1 MDRANPEAETAR
13 ENILVRGVNWL
24 GDAVMTTPALL
35 RLRESRPRARMTL
48 LTPAKLAG
56 LWEGQSF
63 LDELMVVPAGAGLFQ
78 TASRLRAGRFSIAVA
93 LPNSFRSAL
102 ELWLAGIPRRAGY
115 ARPGRTLLLTDPVV
129 PRSGAVRMRKR
140 GAREIRSLIK
150 SNAKPPSIP
159 PAAHHIYDYL
169 HLVATL
175 GASEQP
181 LAPSL
186 SLGQKEATRL
196 ADKMGMDQESA
207 RPWFGL
213 NPGAE
218 YGPAK
223 RWPAERFVAAALEL
237 QKRTQCRWV
246 VFGVEADRE
255 LAAGIAEGIGGAAAG
270 SAAALNLAGRTNLRE
285 LMAGLKC
292 CRLLLTNDSGPM
304 HLAAALGTPVVAL
317 FGSTCPEMTGPKSSD
332 CAQVVRASEVAC
344 SPCFLRQCPVDFRCM
359 KGILPA
365 EVVEAGL
372 RVLEA
377 RG

>member
-1 MDRANPEAETAR
+1 
-13 ENILVRGVNWL
+13 
-24 GDAVMTTPALL
+24 
-35 RLRESRPRARMTL
+35 
-48 LTPAKLAG
+48 
-56 LWEGQSF
+56 
-63 LDELMVVPAGAGLFQ
+63 
-78 TASRLRAGRFSIAVA
+78 
-93 LPNSFRSAL
+93 
-102 ELWLAGIPRRAGY
+102 
-115 ARPGRTLLLTDPVV
+115 
-129 PRSGAVRMRKR
+129 
-140 GAREIRSLIK
+140 LIK

-175 GASEQP
+175 GASEEP

-246 VFGVEADRE
+246 VFWRGGGPGIGG
-255 LAAGIAEGIGGAAAG
+255 GIAEGIGGAAAG

-292 CRLLLTNDSGPM
+292 CRLLLTNDSGRCTWQRRW
-304 HLAAALGTPVVAL
+304 G
-317 FGSTCPEMTGPKSSD
+317 
-332 CAQVVRASEVAC
+332 RRW
-344 SPCFLRQCPVDFRCM
+344 SPF
-359 KGILPA
+359 
-365 EVVEAGL
+365 
-372 RVLEA
+372 LEA
-377 RG
+377 PALR